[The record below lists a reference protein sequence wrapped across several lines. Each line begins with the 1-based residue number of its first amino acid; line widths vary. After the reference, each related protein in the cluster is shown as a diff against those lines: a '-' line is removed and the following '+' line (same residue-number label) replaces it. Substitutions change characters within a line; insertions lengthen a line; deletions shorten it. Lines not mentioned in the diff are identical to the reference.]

1 LFFPNFAFEILRL
14 LEFGLLLMQFFIFKE
29 TSLLKGEKSKDF
41 SEVLE
46 QVLGLGSI
54 TREKFFTILEIMNKK
69 NLSRKEFFK
78 LLEIMVQQQQPPS

>member
-1 LFFPNFAFEILRL
+1 
-14 LEFGLLLMQFFIFKE
+14 
-29 TSLLKGEKSKDF
+29 LKGGKSKDF

-78 LLEIMVQQQQPPS
+78 LLEIMAQQQQPSA